1 MSGWVLEIG
10 PDIDPRLRRAQVSLC
25 ALANGTFAVIGD
37 VDVDDDVAARVT
49 LVAGAY
55 GCGPDG
61 LVRPLPG
68 PAWTALG
75 VDDEGPHR
83 WLLDLRSGTLTR
95 EPLGEGL
102 RVLRFA
108 SLARPDVGALRA
120 EAATG
125 TAWAPPVTWPRSP
138 APLAAMHWWNLE
150 RSDEHDVAETGSD
163 RATIVVA
170 ARQREQAADGHSRLD
185 RVAAVIAG
193 PATPRTAAERALDEA
208 SDAGFDALLDEHRSA
223 WDERWRH
230 ADIEIDGDPD
240 AQLAVRF
247 ALFHLLSSAATTG
260 EAAVGARGLTGLA
273 YAGHVFWDTDVYVL
287 PALAATLPDA
297 ARAVLEYRIRRLP
310 AARAAAAARG
320 LPGARFPWE
329 SADSGD
335 DTTPQSAYDLDGKL
349 MAIHTGELAEHI
361 SSDVAWAALHY
372 ADWTGDEAFLAGP
385 GRSLVIETARY
396 LQGRI
401 RTDEDGRGHVDGVI
415 GPDEY
420 HVGVDDNAY
429 TNGLARW
436 HLRRA
441 AALLHHDGDR
451 DGARELERAA
461 DALVDGYDPDSHRH
475 EQFAGAWALD
485 PVRIADLAEVP
496 VAADVLLGP
505 ERAAASRVLKQADVL
520 MLHHLLDDEMPAGS
534 LLGDL
539 EAELPHIS
547 HGSSLSPAICAS
559 VLARAGRPDEGMPLF
574 DLAARMDLDDL
585 TQRSALGLHLATMG
599 GLWQAVVFGYAGIRP
614 TPAGLRVDPHLPS
627 RWAALRIRVRYRG
640 APVTVEID
648 HGSVAVDAPAEVPIL
663 VVGAGALDRPPA
675 PPPVGRST

>member
-1 MSGWVLEIG
+1 MSGWILEIG
-10 PDIDPRLRRAQVSLC
+10 PEIEPRLRRAQVSLC
-25 ALANGTFAVIGD
+25 ALANGTFGLVGD
-37 VDVDDDVAARVT
+37 IDLDDDVATRMT
-49 LVAGAY
+49 LAAGAY
-55 GCGPDG
+55 GSGPDG

-75 VDDEGPHR
+75 VQDDAPHQ
-83 WLLDLRSGTLTR
+83 WLLDLRRGTLTR
-95 EPLGEGL
+95 EPLGRGL
-102 RVLRFA
+102 RVVRFA
-108 SLARPDVGALRA
+108 SLARPDIGALRA
-120 EAATG
+120 EAAAG
-125 TAWAPPVTWPRSP
+125 TSWSAPLTWPRSP
-138 APLAAMHWWNLE
+138 APLAAMHWWSVE
-150 RSDEHDVAETGSD
+150 RSGEHEVAATGSD
-163 RATIVVA
+163 RTTVLVV
-170 ARQREQAADGHSRLD
+170 ARQREHEVDGRTRLD
-185 RVAAVIAG
+185 RIAAVATG
-193 PATPRTAAERALDEA
+193 PSPSRPIAERALDEA
-208 SDAGFDALLDEHRSA
+208 ADVGFDVLLDEHRAA
-223 WDERWRH
+223 WEERWCH
-230 ADIEIDGDPD
+230 ADIEIEGDP
-240 AQLAVRF
+240 ASQLAVRV

-320 LPGARFPWE
+320 MPGARFPWE
-329 SADSGD
+329 SADTGE
-335 DTTPQSAYDLDGKL
+335 DTTPRSAYSLDGKRV
-349 MAIHTGELAEHI
+349 AIHTGDLAEHI

-372 ADWTGDEAFLAGP
+372 ADWTGDEALLAGP

-396 LQGRI
+396 LQARI
-401 RTDEDGRGHVDGVI
+401 RTDDRGRGHIDGVI

-420 HVGVDDNAY
+420 HVDVDDNAY

-441 AALLHHDGDR
+441 AALLHHDGDTG
-451 DGARELERAA
+451 GARDLERAA
-461 DALVDGYDPDSHRH
+461 DALVDGYDAAAHRH

-485 PVRIADLAEVP
+485 PVRIADIAEVP

-505 ERAAASRVLKQADVL
+505 ERAAASLVLKQADVL

-539 EAELPHIS
+539 DAELPHIS
-547 HGSSLSPAICAS
+547 QGSSLSPAICAS

-599 GLWQAVVFGYAGIRP
+599 GLWQAVVFGFAGIRP
-614 TPAGLRVDPHLPS
+614 TAAGLRVDPHLPS
-627 RWAALRIRVRYRG
+627 RWRSLRVHLRFRG
-640 APVTVEID
+640 LPVTVEID
-648 HGSVAVDAPAEVPIL
+648 HGSVAVDAPPELPVL
-663 VVGAGALDRPPA
+663 VHGRATTAPVEHAPQPPA
-675 PPPVGRST
+675 